1 MCPTTRSSTRSSR
14 MDPEASK
21 MQAVE
26 SWSRV
31 YERRRVTR
39 ERSEKRDV
47 RAKTESGHEKAV
59 SVCAAAD
66 VAPMG
71 VVPLLEYRGSTVL
84 ARCYDFCSP
93 SFAPTKSEDHK
104 LGQAWSAEG
113 VRGSEASTEESGH
126 ALQERAA
133 GVLSTLACISGE
145 RRAAEGS
152 RGAADDADAVVLY
165 MLQNTHG
172 ILLLGG

>member
-1 MCPTTRSSTRSSR
+1 
-14 MDPEASK
+14 
-21 MQAVE
+21 
-26 SWSRV
+26 
-31 YERRRVTR
+31 
-39 ERSEKRDV
+39 
-47 RAKTESGHEKAV
+47 
-59 SVCAAAD
+59 
-66 VAPMG
+66 
-71 VVPLLEYRGSTVL
+71 VVPLLEYRGSTVG
-84 ARCYDFCSP
+84 ARWEHGAMTFVLRP
-93 SFAPTKSEDHK
+93 LLPQNRRI
-104 LGQAWSAEG
+104 GQAWSAEG

>member
-1 MCPTTRSSTRSSR
+1 M
-14 MDPEASK
+14 
-21 MQAVE
+21 
-26 SWSRV
+26 
-31 YERRRVTR
+31 
-39 ERSEKRDV
+39 

-165 MLQNTHG
+165 YVV
-172 ILLLGG
+172 IGGLFGGFKGGEVSRGSAAVSRRSAIAQCGRSASNYRCCWWGLCECCSPGEARS